1 MKQSAPRG
9 QLSQLWTEQVKK
21 RTVIEGSG
29 LDGGGNVRLPKVG
42 DGWMP
47 MGLNSSGRIQIAA
60 RMGVPLHEIHSI
72 RSSNGERQEY
82 TLY

>member
-1 MKQSAPRG
+1 MKQPAPRG

-29 LDGGGNVRLPKVG
+29 LDGGGNVRLPKAG

-47 MGLNSSGRIQIAA
+47 MG
-60 RMGVPLHEIHSI
+60 
-72 RSSNGERQEY
+72 
-82 TLY
+82 

>member
-1 MKQSAPRG
+1 MKQPAPRG

-29 LDGGGNVRLPKVG
+29 LDGGGNVRLPKTG

-72 RSSNGERQEY
+72 RSPDKERRKY